1 MPVVTPHELLMA
13 VRAEAYPWGCKITTD
28 LTEVLKLNPTDNEKE
43 EKIDS
48 DEEWEIQQ

>member
-13 VRAEAYPWGCKITTD
+13 IRTEAYPWGCKITTD
-28 LTEVLKLNPTDNEKE
+28 LTEILKLNSSDQE
-43 EKIDS
+43 EQKVDS